1 MSSNISITR
10 VCEHCKKAFTAR
22 TTKTKYCSLSCGSK
36 AYKVRSRKGKIEK
49 SNNETYL
56 KINKVKEPV
65 KDKDFLTVKEASLL
79 LNMSSKTI
87 YRLIER
93 NDINS
98 FNFSER
104 KTTIRRKDIDFYFDA
119 NLKIIEK
126 NKLDIV
132 ADYNFENSYTIQQI
146 QEKFS
151 ISNGALYN
159 IIIKFKIPKRK
170 YGKYTLVKKE
180 HIEKILT

>member
-10 VCEHCKKAFTAR
+10 VCEHCNKPFTAR
-22 TTKTKYCSLSCGSK
+22 TTKTKYCSLSCSSK
-36 AYKVRSRKGKIEK
+36 AYKVRHKKGKIAA
-49 SNNETYL
+49 SNEETFS
-56 KINKVKEPV
+56 KIHKIKEPI

-79 LNMSSKTI
+79 LNMSTKTI

-98 FNFSER
+98 FNFSDR

-119 NLKIIEK
+119 NLKILEK
-126 NKLDIV
+126 NELDIV
-132 ADYNFENSYTIQQI
+132 ADYSFENSYSIQQI
-146 QEKFS
+146 QEKFK

-170 YGKYTLVKKE
+170 QGKYTLIKKE